1 MTQYN
6 QHVPP
11 QSLSTNK
18 VQLAH
23 RDHEIEK
30 CKQELEQVSEKYFSE
45 KSALETEVGKLQEAV
60 KFFEDDLGKVSQE
73 KSQLGARVTELEQIS
88 HSLHDS
94 SAEIMRLQELIVEL
108 QARLESD
115 SSEKRVLVERTVEFE
130 QVHMQLE
137 DSRAEVRKLQA
148 TVKNLKDELEKAMQ
162 DKSLLQDRVKDLEQ
176 TTSDLNALVARNQEK
191 ISMEKSS
198 LSVDIQK
205 LSEANASLEVRLTSI
220 EAQVEQLHAEKA
232 ETSLESEK
240 QLSELNQSIADLK
253 TRLEL
258 LSLEKA
264 TFDNR
269 VSTLL
274 IDVATRDEKI
284 KEMGS
289 HLHQLYLEHVKLI
302 EEADVARKSVAD
314 LRARVCELEKEVE
327 KQKLMIFDSA
337 EGKREAIRQLCFSL
351 EHYRHGYQQ
360 LRQLLQG
367 HKRPIVMAT

>member
-73 KSQLGARVTELEQIS
+73 KSQLGARVTELEQTS

-176 TTSDLNALVARNQEK
+176 TTSDLN
-191 ISMEKSS
+191 SMEKSS

-274 IDVATRDEKI
+274 IAVATRDEKI

-360 LRQLLQG
+360 LRHLLQG
-367 HKRPIVMAT
+367 YKRPIVMAT

>member
-1 MTQYN
+1 MR
-6 QHVPP
+6 
-11 QSLSTNK
+11 L
-18 VQLAH
+18 
-23 RDHEIEK
+23 
-30 CKQELEQVSEKYFSE
+30 
-45 KSALETEVGKLQEAV
+45 KSANKNLSKFLKSISVRNLLLTEVGKLQEAV
-60 KFFEDDLGKVSQE
+60 KIFEDDLGKVSQE
-73 KSQLGARVTELEQIS
+73 KSQLGARVTELEQTS

-115 SSEKRVLVERTVEFE
+115 SSEKRVLVEHTVEFE